1 MPNEVWV
8 STDFNFE
15 DRDNLVS
22 NLGTDPFLSDV
33 VYDREKILASTE
45 VDPLMDAGWL
55 ALLIISFVVVL
66 SLSCIGFLLHSFVSL
81 RDREGQ
87 FALLRSMGLSTNQL
101 AALIWLEQT
110 LVVIVGLI
118 LGSWMGR
125 QVGSTIMT
133 FMDHDDTGGRVL
145 PPFTM
150 DIEWTSLV
158 ITYVMIAIVFSLII
172 SGVLWV
178 VKRQSIQQVLR
189 FGGM

>member
-1 MPNEVWV
+1 
-8 STDFNFE
+8 
-15 DRDNLVS
+15 
-22 NLGTDPFLSDV
+22 
-33 VYDREKILASTE
+33 
-45 VDPLMDAGWL
+45 MDAGWL

-101 AALIWLEQT
+101 AGLIWLEQT